1 MFFHLVTSVEQRK
14 KLESSRGIA
23 PQTFRFHAPKVRGS
37 IPHRDSEFFS
47 LSHTWE
53 KMKKH
58 LSLFLYQAQNLPSLL
73 FLLLTFYLTSKFTKY
88 LVQNG
93 LTAGRF
99 LPPAYFFSHMHV
111 LLYTVYTQT
120 RSWTYLV
127 IQSETMIN
135 SSRKNDQI
143 TFFNKDANPPVI
155 IIPYV
160 KVATAV
166 HNKPYFLISMKMLFK
181 KWLDLHKI
189 CNKLQFVSIQIPM
202 IAFKQ

>member
-1 MFFHLVTSVEQRK
+1 MRNWTSDLQIPYSEGLRFNLSWGLKIFF
-14 KLESSRGIA
+14 G
-23 PQTFRFHAPKVRGS
+23 
-37 IPHRDSEFFS
+37 
-47 LSHTWE
+47 
-53 KMKKH
+53 KKH

-99 LPPAYFFSHMHV
+99 LPPAYFFSHMYV

-143 TFFNKDANPPVI
+143 TFFNKDANPLVI

-189 CNKLQFVSIQIPM
+189 CNKQQFVSIQIPM

>member
-1 MFFHLVTSVEQRK
+1 MISTI
-14 KLESSRGIA
+14 SSILGHIWVIFDVRVSSILS
-23 PQTFRFHAPKVRGS
+23 TFC
-37 IPHRDSEFFS
+37 
-47 LSHTWE
+47 LW
-53 KMKKH
+53 
-58 LSLFLYQAQNLPSLL
+58 
-73 FLLLTFYLTSKFTKY
+73 SKFTKY

-99 LPPAYFFSHMHV
+99 LPPAYFFYHTHV
-111 LLYTVYTQT
+111 LFYAVYTQT

-143 TFFNKDANPPVI
+143 TFFNKDANPLVI

-189 CNKLQFVSIQIPM
+189 CNKQQFVSIQIPM
-202 IAFKQ
+202 IAFKQLAINYCFVVVLK

>member
-1 MFFHLVTSVEQRK
+1 MRNWTSDLQIPYSEGLRFNSSLRLKIFF
-14 KLESSRGIA
+14 
-23 PQTFRFHAPKVRGS
+23 
-37 IPHRDSEFFS
+37 
-47 LSHTWE
+47 W
-53 KMKKH
+53 KKH
-58 LSLFLYQAQNLPSLL
+58 LPLFLYQAQNLPSLL

-189 CNKLQFVSIQIPM
+189 CNKLQFVSMQIPM

>member
-1 MFFHLVTSVEQRK
+1 MHTSLALLRSLHWGAKQVKSTSQGCHWKMSGLTRWLNWIMLTCCKAPYWNLKLSITWFPPFPAFWDIFELSLM
-14 KLESSRGIA
+14 LESVQYYRLFVFDQNS
-23 PQTFRFHAPKVRGS
+23 QS
-37 IPHRDSEFFS
+37 IWCRMVWQQAGFCHQLIFFY
-47 LSHTWE
+47 HT
-53 KMKKH
+53 
-58 LSLFLYQAQNLPSLL
+58 
-73 FLLLTFYLTSKFTKY
+73 
-88 LVQNG
+88 
-93 LTAGRF
+93 
-99 LPPAYFFSHMHV
+99 HV
-111 LLYTVYTQT
+111 LFYAVYTQT

-143 TFFNKDANPPVI
+143 TFFNKDADPPVI

-189 CNKLQFVSIQIPM
+189 CNKQQFVSI
-202 IAFKQ
+202 

>member
-1 MFFHLVTSVEQRK
+1 MRNWTSDLQITYSE
-14 KLESSRGIA
+14 GW
-23 PQTFRFHAPKVRGS
+23 GS
-37 IPHRDSEFFS
+37 IPHGDSKFFS
-47 LSHTWE
+47 E
-53 KMKKH
+53 KSIFLYFFTKLKTYH
-58 LSLFLYQAQNLPSLL
+58 LS

-160 KVATAV
+160 KVATAI

-189 CNKLQFVSIQIPM
+189 CNKQQFVSMQIPM
-202 IAFKQ
+202 IAFKAISNKLLLCSCLKVI

>member
-1 MFFHLVTSVEQRK
+1 MGTQNFFLKKTS
-14 KLESSRGIA
+14 
-23 PQTFRFHAPKVRGS
+23 
-37 IPHRDSEFFS
+37 FFIS
-47 LSHTWE
+47 
-53 KMKKH
+53 
-58 LSLFLYQAQNLPSLL
+58 LPSSKLTISLISIIDLL

-111 LLYTVYTQT
+111 LLYTVYTHT

-160 KVATAV
+160 KVATAI

-189 CNKLQFVSIQIPM
+189 CNKQQFVSIQIPM
-202 IAFKQ
+202 IAFKQLAISYCFVVVLKLYKKGTVCSEPCGSSRGS